1 LLKSIRNTIANFIGG
16 LTALAVILVFNVL
29 YFRLATDEV
38 FGVISLLLTAQLL
51 APALDFG
58 TGRTAGR
65 ILAADLALA
74 RDMAGLRDAVA
85 TMQVANLAVAMG
97 YGAALA
103 LAAPAVAEHWLNI
116 QKLPSEQVATAI
128 MLIGG
133 YIVLLM
139 PRNFV
144 VACLNGMKRQVLS
157 NLLTVSFTLMRGVAG
172 LVALQMS
179 DAPLQA
185 FFLSQIAVQALDS
198 GVCGVVLWRLLP
210 PTKRRPRFDA
220 GVLRRSWR
228 FAAGDGTAA
237 LIGACL
243 AQGDKILLSAL
254 LPLSS
259 YGAYALISMIASGV
273 GRFTSPF
280 SAAFLPHFV
289 ELTALGRKD
298 ELREDY
304 LVSTQLLSCVI
315 LPLAAVMIA
324 FAPEIVGAIL
334 GPAHPPGM
342 LPLAFALLVAATV
355 LNNLLHLPH
364 GVQLAAGNS
373 ATALRFAIVNAI
385 IYVALILI
393 ATPRIGVLGPA
404 VSLLS
409 IYAVTFV
416 LFAGVTVRMLG
427 LGVAGWIGN
436 SILRPGLPVVAA
448 VVLVRLVTPGGLG
461 LAAGVAWLVA
471 VSLAGLAAALA
482 FSPRARGVLGAY
494 GSRFRP
500 GRGGS

>member
-1 LLKSIRNTIANFIGG
+1 MLKAIRNTIANFIGG
-16 LTALAVILVFNVL
+16 LTALAAILVFNVF

-74 RDMAGLRDAVA
+74 RDTAGLRDAVA

-103 LAAPAVAEHWLNI
+103 LAAPAVAEHWLNA
-116 QKLPSEQVATAI
+116 QELSSEHVAAAVA
-128 MLIGG
+128 LIGA
-133 YIVLLM
+133 YIALVM

-144 VACLNGMKRQVLS
+144 VACLNGMRRQVLS
-157 NLLTVSFTLMRGVAG
+157 NLLIVSFTLIRGVVGLAAL
-172 LVALQMS
+172 LVA

-198 GVCGVVLWRLLP
+198 GVCSVVLWRLLP
-210 PTKRRPRFDA
+210 PAERRPRLDA
-220 GVLRRSWR
+220 GIIRRSWR

-259 YGAYALISMIASGV
+259 YGAYALISVVASGV

-298 ELREDY
+298 ELRDDY

-315 LPLAAVMIA
+315 LPLATVIIV
-324 FAPEIVGAIL
+324 FAPEIVAAVL
-334 GPAHPPGM
+334 GKDHPPGA
-342 LPLAFALLVAATV
+342 LTLAFVLLVAATV

-364 GVQLAAGNS
+364 GIQLAAGNS

-385 IYVALILI
+385 VYIALILI

-404 VSLLS
+404 VSLFS

-416 LFAGVTVRMLG
+416 LFAGITVRMLG
-427 LGVAGWIGN
+427 LGVAGWIGH

-448 VVLVRLVTPGGLG
+448 VVLARLVTPGGLG
-461 LAAGVAWLVA
+461 LAVGAAWLVA
-471 VSLAGLAAALA
+471 VTLAGLAAALA
-482 FSPRARGVLGAY
+482 LAPGARGVLGAY
-494 GSRFRP
+494 VFRVRS